1 MRIRDR
7 SRQPRVTEKP
17 LSTCSYIKVV
27 HMHKRHVFALALTIP
42 ALCLSA
48 CANGEPEKA
57 PEPTTVTKTVT
68 SPERSTKSTT
78 QSTTKSPTPSATPT
92 RTSESS
98 KPTGYTD
105 APNGEPTA
113 INKTISHCAKSSQG
127 LYEQGTTWFTDGTTG
142 WTQYCANN
150 FYDGPP
156 TNTAPEPQNNEPSPW
171 VQGQIDW
178 SNCLNSGY
186 SEEECRA
193 MLN

>member
-1 MRIRDR
+1 
-7 SRQPRVTEKP
+7 
-17 LSTCSYIKVV
+17 
-27 HMHKRHVFALALTIP
+27 MHKRHIFALALTIP

-48 CANGEPEKA
+48 CANGESEKA

-68 SPERSTKSTT
+68 SPARSTESTT
-78 QSTTKSPTPSATPT
+78 QSTTKNPAPSTSTT
-92 RTSESS
+92 RTTDTA

-113 INKTISHCAKSSQG
+113 INKAISHCAKSSQG
-127 LYEQGTTWFTDGTTG
+127 LYEQGTTWFTDGTSG

-150 FYDGPP
+150 FYDGPS
-156 TNTAPEPQNNEPSPW
+156 TNTAPEPQTNEPSPW

-178 SNCLNSGY
+178 ADFLNSGH

>member
-1 MRIRDR
+1 
-7 SRQPRVTEKP
+7 
-17 LSTCSYIKVV
+17 
-27 HMHKRHVFALALTIP
+27 MHKRHIFALALTIP

-48 CANGEPEKA
+48 CSNGEPEKA

-68 SPERSTKSTT
+68 SPESSTESTT
-78 QSTTKSPTPSATPT
+78 QSTTKTPAPSTTTT
-92 RTSESS
+92 RTTESS
-98 KPTGYTD
+98 KPTGYTG

-150 FYDGPP
+150 FYDGPS

-178 SNCLNSGY
+178 ADCLNSGH

>member
-1 MRIRDR
+1 
-7 SRQPRVTEKP
+7 
-17 LSTCSYIKVV
+17 
-27 HMHKRHVFALALTIP
+27 MHKRHIFTLALAVP
-42 ALCLSA
+42 ALCLTA
-48 CANGEPEKA
+48 CSSGEPEKA

-68 SPERSTKSTT
+68 SPENTSESTA
-78 QSTTKSPTPSATPT
+78 QSTTKTPNSSS
-92 RTSESS
+92 TSESTS
-98 KPTGYTD
+98 SSTPKRTTESSNPTGYTD

-127 LYEQGTTWFTDGTTG
+127 LYEQGTTWFTDGTSG

-156 TNTAPEPQNNEPSPW
+156 ANTFPEPQNNEPSPW

-178 SNCLNSGY
+178 ADCLNSGH